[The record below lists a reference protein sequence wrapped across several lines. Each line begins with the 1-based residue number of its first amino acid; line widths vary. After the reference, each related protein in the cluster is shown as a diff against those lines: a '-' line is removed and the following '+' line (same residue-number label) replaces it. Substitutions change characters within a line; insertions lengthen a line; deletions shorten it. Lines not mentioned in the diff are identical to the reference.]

1 MDPEVAFGKVLRE
14 LRRRAELSQE
24 ALALEADLQRNY
36 ISMLE
41 RGLNSASLRTLFKLA
56 GVLDVPVSDMLILV
70 EQEMASQGRLS
81 KRRIHR

>member
-1 MDPEVAFGKVLRE
+1 
-14 LRRRAELSQE
+14 
-24 ALALEADLQRNY
+24 
-36 ISMLE
+36 MLE